1 MNQSPLILLIDDNK
15 SLLTMMSRVLKHE
28 GYRTATAL
36 NGRMALA
43 TFEEV
48 QPDLVILDILMPG
61 IDGFQV
67 LDKMRMQ
74 SHLPVIVLSAA
85 TDDEW
90 LEQSLIAG
98 ADDYIKKPF
107 SIREL
112 LARIRAKLRRVDF
125 SNSEEIIENNTAI
138 AFGCASHVP
147 SAYG

>member
-1 MNQSPLILLIDDNK
+1 MNQAPLILLIDDNK
-15 SLLTMMSRVLKHE
+15 SLLTMISRILKHE

-48 QPDLVILDILMPG
+48 RPDLVILDILMPG

-67 LDKMRMQ
+67 LDKMRIQ
-74 SHLPVIVLSAA
+74 SHLPVIVLTAG
-85 TDDEW
+85 TDEEL
-90 LEQSLIAG
+90 LEQSLVAG
-98 ADDYIKKPF
+98 ADDYMKKPF
-107 SIREL
+107 SIKEL

-125 SNSEEIIENNTAI
+125 SKSEETIENNTAI
-138 AFGCASHVP
+138 AFGYASRPP